1 MASQNKLIQAV
12 ENPCKIIK
20 HLGGKGHFKW
30 IPDELYL
37 KICYR
42 AVFGKC
48 LNLNNPRTFNEKL
61 QWLKLYDRNPAYT
74 IMADK
79 AEVKKYVAEKIGQE
93 YIIPTIGVWDRFED
107 IDFKKL
113 PDKFVLKCTH
123 DSGGLIICKNKTK
136 LDLDAAKEKI
146 EKCLKRDF
154 FYVGREWAYKNVKP
168 RIIAETLMEEDAA
181 GELLDYKMMCFNGRV
196 KCSFVCSQ
204 RHTANGVRV
213 NFYDTDWKEMP
224 FERHYPRSKKIIDRP
239 VSYDSM
245 IQLAQK
251 LSVEIPFVRVDF
263 YEIKGKPYFGE
274 LTFYPGNGF
283 EEFVPDQYDLIL
295 GEWIKLPGGVIVDTN
310 YARLFI
316 HPEGRKQV
324 TYNQEGLTD
333 YKFYCFHG
341 EPKFMY
347 ISYNMTDHVRSQL
360 AFYSLEGEKLPFER
374 ADYKSIVELPFFPIH
389 FDQMIKIA
397 KRLSENIPFVRVDLY
412 EINGKIYFSELT
424 FYPCDGYMLF
434 RPEKYDDI
442 IGEMLHLERMREN
455 VVKE

>member
-1 MASQNKLIQAV
+1 M
-12 ENPCKIIK
+12 
-20 HLGGKGHFKW
+20 
-30 IPDELYL
+30 
-37 KICYR
+37 
-42 AVFGKC
+42 
-48 LNLNNPRTFNEKL
+48 
-61 QWLKLYDRNPAYT
+61 
-74 IMADK
+74 
-79 AEVKKYVAEKIGQE
+79 
-93 YIIPTIGVWDRFED
+93 
-107 IDFKKL
+107 
-113 PDKFVLKCTH
+113 
-123 DSGGLIICKNKTK
+123 
-136 LDLDAAKEKI
+136 
-146 EKCLKRDF
+146 
-154 FYVGREWAYKNVKP
+154 
-168 RIIAETLMEEDAA
+168 
-181 GELLDYKMMCFNGRV
+181 
-196 KCSFVCSQ
+196 
-204 RHTANGVRV
+204 
-213 NFYDTDWKEMP
+213 
-224 FERHYPRSKKIIDRP
+224 
-239 VSYDSM
+239 
-245 IQLAQK
+245 
-251 LSVEIPFVRVDF
+251 
-263 YEIKGKPYFGE
+263 
-274 LTFYPGNGF
+274 
-283 EEFVPDQYDLIL
+283 DQTSR
-295 GEWIKLPGGVIVDTN
+295 GGVIVDTN